1 MDGRSSSLG
10 TVSKRARFFF
20 WNARA
25 RQTRARGSDVE
36 SPSSRPGDLVNLETL
51 LLATNRLQTL
61 PITFGNLTRLERVI
75 ADCNRLRRIPETM
88 SRMTCHTLSFNCNA
102 LVSLPRCLVNM
113 ASLTLLSA
121 NDNKLQQLPM
131 NMGASKSL
139 VTIKLCANEIGEI
152 PESLSKTGAGT
163 R

>member
-1 MDGRSSSLG
+1 M
-10 TVSKRARFFF
+10 
-20 WNARA
+20 
-25 RQTRARGSDVE
+25 VE
-36 SPSSRPGDLVNLETL
+36 ATSNRPHCSRPGDLVNLETL

-163 R
+163 QR